1 METAIATVIV
11 AIISLI
17 GVVIQTKSHN
27 KLKTQEEILNCV
39 ENKLDKMRQESK
51 KDDEQLNNKIDDIDM
66 DVCKR
71 FLIIEMTK
79 IQNESYIPNDE
90 QKRMLYETKERYN
103 KNGGDS
109 YVDRMF
115 ENLQEKNLL

>member
-1 METAIATVIV
+1 METAIATVMV

-17 GVVIQTKSHN
+17 GVVIQTKSH
-27 KLKTQEEILNCV
+27 
-39 ENKLDKMRQESK
+39 KLDKMRQESK